1 MSRKPRNFQ
10 ANYTYHITTRCNNR
24 EFNLKR
30 GWCREVIIYTLQKAL
45 KKYDLVIYG
54 LCRLTWGFF
63 LFMETPNKIVDRPHF
78 MLDGVYKSPKSNHDK
93 GLFSERRV
101 ILTHHFALLI

>member
-1 MSRKPRNFQ
+1 LKEGKDIEALAINKTGVLYAASGDDTDKPG
-10 ANYTYHITTRCNNR
+10 HL
-24 EFNLKR
+24 FNL
-30 GWCREVIIYTLQKAL
+30 
-45 KKYDLVIYG
+45 G
-54 LCRLTWGFF
+54 LF
-63 LFMETPNKIVDRPHF
+63 LFMEIPNKIVDRPHF